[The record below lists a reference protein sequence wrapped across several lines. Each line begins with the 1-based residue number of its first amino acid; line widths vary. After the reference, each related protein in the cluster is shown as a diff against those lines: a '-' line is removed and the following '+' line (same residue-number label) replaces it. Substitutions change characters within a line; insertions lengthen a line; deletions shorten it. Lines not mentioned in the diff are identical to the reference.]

1 MKTPLGDVGYCVY
14 ITKKSATNNLPDF
27 SLHSFYLFKENIID
41 IGQGDL
47 LATFKIR
54 VDYSIIHP

>member
-1 MKTPLGDVGYCVY
+1 MLAIVCTLLR
-14 ITKKSATNNLPDF
+14 KSATNNLPDF